1 MRAIYKK
8 EVCGFFRSM
17 LGYLYIAF
25 MLLVAG
31 IFFTAFNLQGG
42 VPEFGYVLGN
52 TTVVLLVVIPV
63 ITMRTLGEE
72 QRQKTDQLLFTA
84 PVTVSSVVLG
94 KFFAVVTVFAMPL
107 IVLLACPLILAQYGT
122 VPLLQSYSC
131 FVAFVLM
138 GAACISI
145 GMFVSSLTEHQI
157 LAAVGTFAVLLVS
170 YLINGMRG
178 LIGAAA
184 LNSLAGFALMVLAA
198 GALLAAFTKSVR
210 PTAAVTVLA
219 EAALAAAYVVA
230 PTRFE
235 GLFPRFLESFSLFE
249 RYYDFVD
256 GAFDVTHLV
265 YYLSV
270 TGLFLFWTVQ
280 SVEKRRWS

>member
-63 ITMRTLGEE
+63 TMRTLGEE

-157 LAAVGTFAVLLVS
+157 C
-170 YLINGMRG
+170 
-178 LIGAAA
+178 GAA
-184 LNSLAGFALMVLAA
+184 G
-198 GALLAAFTKSVR
+198 
-210 PTAAVTVLA
+210 
-219 EAALAAAYVVA
+219 E
-230 PTRFE
+230 
-235 GLFPRFLESFSLFE
+235 
-249 RYYDFVD
+249 
-256 GAFDVTHLV
+256 
-265 YYLSV
+265 LSD
-270 TGLFLFWTVQ
+270 
-280 SVEKRRWS
+280 

>member
-1 MRAIYKK
+1 
-8 EVCGFFRSM
+8 M

-122 VPLLQSYSC
+122 CLLYTS
-131 FVAFVLM
+131 
-138 GAACISI
+138 G
-145 GMFVSSLTEHQI
+145 
-157 LAAVGTFAVLLVS
+157 
-170 YLINGMRG
+170 RG
-178 LIGAAA
+178 
-184 LNSLAGFALMVLAA
+184 
-198 GALLAAFTKSVR
+198 R
-210 PTAAVTVLA
+210 
-219 EAALAAAYVVA
+219 
-230 PTRFE
+230 
-235 GLFPRFLESFSLFE
+235 
-249 RYYDFVD
+249 
-256 GAFDVTHLV
+256 
-265 YYLSV
+265 
-270 TGLFLFWTVQ
+270 
-280 SVEKRRWS
+280 

>member
-1 MRAIYKK
+1 MTFREFLSFSSHTVLPSGRAG
-8 EVCGFFRSM
+8 VRRRQRFLVRFFREKSREPEKS
-17 LGYLYIAF
+17 IR
-25 MLLVAG
+25 LLWA
-31 IFFTAFNLQGG
+31 
-42 VPEFGYVLGN
+42 FGYC
-52 TTVVLLVVIPV
+52 
-63 ITMRTLGEE
+63 TLPG
-72 QRQKTDQLLFTA
+72 
-84 PVTVSSVVLG
+84 
-94 KFFAVVTVFAMPL
+94 
-107 IVLLACPLILAQYGT
+107 LAALILAQYGT

-219 EAALAAAYVVA
+219 EAALAVAYVVA

-235 GLFPRFLESFSLFE
+235 GLFPHFLESFSLFE

>member
-1 MRAIYKK
+1 MKAIYKK
-8 EVCGFFRSM
+8 EVSGFFRSM
-17 LGYLYIAF
+17 LGHLYIAF

-31 IFFTAFNLQGG
+31 TFFTAFNLQGG
-42 VPEFGYVLGN
+42 IAEFGYVLGN

-84 PVTVSSVVLG
+84 PVTVTGVVLG
-94 KFFAVVTVFAMPL
+94 KFFAVVTVFALPL
-107 IVLLACPLILAQYGT
+107 VVLLACPLILSQYGT

-131 FVAFVLM
+131 FVAFILM
-138 GAACISI
+138 GAACVSI

-184 LNSLAGFALMVLAA
+184 LNSLAGFMLLALAA
-198 GALLAAFTKSVR
+198 GALLAVFTKSIL
-210 PTAAVTVLA
+210 PSAAFTAAVEAVLA
-219 EAALAAAYVVA
+219 VAYAAG
-230 PTRFE
+230 PSRFE
-235 GLFPRFLESFSLFE
+235 GLFPRFLECFSLFD

-280 SVEKRRWS
+280 SVEKRRWN

>member
-1 MRAIYKK
+1 MIILDEPTVGLDPRQILDIRDLIRSLGGDHTVILSSHILSEVSAVCDHVLILSGGKLVAQGTPAELERLMRRSNRYHMLVQGTPEAVSAALLAAQKLGTVEVQPDSSGFVGVTMETEEGTDPRAELFPLAGWRGFADYGTDLFPCQPGGCVPGADGGADRRGKRKRGTSVRAIYKK

-107 IVLLACPLILAQYGT
+107 IVLLPA
-122 VPLLQSYSC
+122 
-131 FVAFVLM
+131 
-138 GAACISI
+138 
-145 GMFVSSLTEHQI
+145 
-157 LAAVGTFAVLLVS
+157 
-170 YLINGMRG
+170 R
-178 LIGAAA
+178 
-184 LNSLAGFALMVLAA
+184 
-198 GALLAAFTKSVR
+198 
-210 PTAAVTVLA
+210 
-219 EAALAAAYVVA
+219 
-230 PTRFE
+230 
-235 GLFPRFLESFSLFE
+235 
-249 RYYDFVD
+249 
-256 GAFDVTHLV
+256 
-265 YYLSV
+265 
-270 TGLFLFWTVQ
+270 
-280 SVEKRRWS
+280 

>member
-1 MRAIYKK
+1 M
-8 EVCGFFRSM
+8 
-17 LGYLYIAF
+17 
-25 MLLVAG
+25 
-31 IFFTAFNLQGG
+31 
-42 VPEFGYVLGN
+42 
-52 TTVVLLVVIPV
+52 
-63 ITMRTLGEE
+63 
-72 QRQKTDQLLFTA
+72 
-84 PVTVSSVVLG
+84 
-94 KFFAVVTVFAMPL
+94 
-107 IVLLACPLILAQYGT
+107 
-122 VPLLQSYSC
+122 
-131 FVAFVLM
+131 
-138 GAACISI
+138 
-145 GMFVSSLTEHQI
+145 
-157 LAAVGTFAVLLVS
+157 S

-219 EAALAAAYVVA
+219 EAALAVAYVVA